1 MKIKMLM
8 TFDWEEEEEGE
19 VRVGSIE
26 IFNLSV
32 WMKKFPQIFKHFFKS
47 IFRYFLRTKNS
58 ILKDKRKFFYELS
71 FLPSHKTQKKF

>member
-26 IFNLSV
+26 IFNL
-32 WMKKFPQIFKHFFKS
+32 
-47 IFRYFLRTKNS
+47 
-58 ILKDKRKFFYELS
+58 
-71 FLPSHKTQKKF
+71 